1 MRLHTY
7 YQKQQA
13 ALRAAGVVRCP
24 TLRVTPG
31 MYRELCGEVQA
42 SNIASV
48 LTCQGYH
55 AVEVI
60 ECPTR
65 ATGHNV
71 ILAPREDLFVEN
83 EDGVEGFQCIS
94 LENDVTAIPDNIAC
108 VEVISVGEMV
118 QNVRVGDL
126 VFIDFFDVKQGY
138 VLDNEELYLA
148 GCEAFKARYDVPSK
162 DMVPLANYVTTRHA
176 PDRFKVALTGT
187 DRVHIP
193 SYVTTDG
200 IAGGKTSGGDTSTS
214 VLYQEV
220 VAVGPLTERAF
231 PGLMTP
237 VEKVILDAIAEGYY
251 CNYEGPELLTRAMV
265 ERLKDERQ
273 RGRIPDI
280 SVGELVVFCRDVAQK
295 LRVRGEFRHL
305 LPYSAVLAVI
315 DDEELL
321 KTGIRKGKA
330 GRIIRAA

>member
-7 YQKQQA
+7 FQKQQA
-13 ALRAAGVVRCP
+13 ALRNAGVVRCP
-24 TLRVTPG
+24 TFRVTPG
-31 MYRELCGEVQA
+31 MYRELQA
-42 SNIASV
+42 EAGHHVDV
-48 LTCQGYH
+48 LPSCQGMH
-55 AVEVI
+55 PVQVI

-83 EDGVEGFQCIS
+83 EDGVAGFQCVS

-126 VFIDFFDVKQGY
+126 AFIDFFDVKQAY
-138 VLDNEELYLA
+138 ILDNEELYLG
-148 GCEAFKARYDVPSK
+148 GCEAFKARYDLVSK
-162 DMVPLANYVTTRHA
+162 DIVPLANYVTTKHA

-193 SYVTTDG
+193 DYVTTDG

-231 PGLMTP
+231 PGLMTAA
-237 VEKVILDAIAEGYY
+237 EKRLLDMLMHTADVHAGEAG
-251 CNYEGPELLTRAMV
+251 
-265 ERLKDERQ
+265 ERLLNYISEVRRERQ
-273 RGRIPDI
+273 RGRAPDI
-280 SVGELVVFCRDVAQK
+280 KPGELVVFCKEVAQK

-305 LPYSAVLAVI
+305 LPYSAVLATI

-321 KTGIRKGKA
+321 ARGIRKGKA
-330 GRIIRAA
+330 GKLVRVA

>member
-7 YQKQQA
+7 FQKQQA
-13 ALRAAGVVRCP
+13 ALRNAGVVRCP
-24 TLRVTPG
+24 TFRVTPG
-31 MYRELCGEVQA
+31 MYRELQA
-42 SNIASV
+42 EAGYHV
-48 LTCQGYH
+48 DVMPTCQGMH
-55 AVEVI
+55 PVQVI

-83 EDGVEGFQCIS
+83 EDGVEGFQCVS

-126 VFIDFFDVKQGY
+126 AFIDFFDVKQAY
-138 VLDNEELYLA
+138 ILDNEELYLG
-148 GCEAFKARYDVPSK
+148 GCEAFKARYDLVSK
-162 DMVPLANYVTTRHA
+162 DIVPLANFVTTKHA

-193 SYVTTDG
+193 DYITTSG

-231 PGLMTP
+231 PGLMTRL
-237 VEKVILDAIAEGYY
+237 EREILDYLAS
-251 CNYEGPELLTRAMV
+251 YEGDPSWFGSAIG
-265 ERLKDERQ
+265 RLREERQ
-273 RGRIPDI
+273 RGRAPDI
-280 SVGELVVFCRDVAQK
+280 KPGELVVFCRDVAQK

-321 KTGIRKGKA
+321 ARGIKKGKA
-330 GRIIRAA
+330 GRIVRAA